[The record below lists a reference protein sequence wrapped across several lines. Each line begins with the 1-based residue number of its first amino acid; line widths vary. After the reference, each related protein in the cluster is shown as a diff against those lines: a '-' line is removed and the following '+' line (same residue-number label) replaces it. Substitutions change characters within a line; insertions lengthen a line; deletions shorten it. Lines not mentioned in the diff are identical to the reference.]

1 MVISEMWIFGFVSL
15 MITILGY
22 FIKCQIERV
31 MQKLDKQD
39 DQYIQCQTSL
49 TERFADKH
57 ETKDT
62 FLRVILQVDSH
73 EHRIDKLEKVIT
85 KDNK

>member
-1 MVISEMWIFGFVSL
+1 MVISEIWVFGFVSL

-39 DQYIQCQTSL
+39 TQYVDCRTTL
-49 TERFADKH
+49 TDRFADKR

-62 FLRVILQVDSH
+62 FLRVFLQLDSH
-73 EHRIDKLEKVIT
+73 EHRIDKLEKEIK
-85 KDNK
+85 KDDK

>member
-49 TERFADKH
+49 IERFADKRD
-57 ETKDT
+57 TKDT
-62 FLRVILQVDSH
+62 FLRIVSQVDSH

-85 KDNK
+85 KDDK